1 MIRQSAQLEIPS
13 VVPNG
18 GRKMILKNVIRRNM
32 KMTLAPLLYR
42 NYPIGLQ
49 PPRLYLW
56 MDALYKTRHLSSPI
70 VEVGVAAGGTS
81 AFSFKFLRQIDSR
94 RDYICVDTFNG
105 FTKEQFAEDVRL
117 GNEWKKFTMFSANSQ
132 NLVRKVLKMHGAG
145 DVKLI
150 QGDISKIDKAK
161 FPKSISA
168 CLLDVDLAVP
178 IYDGLSLVWPL
189 LEDGGVIVVD
199 DCYESRGGG
208 GWQALTGYRK
218 FCQEMELDQHFFY
231 GAAYLVKGSAAA
243 EGFPSSK
250 EVLL

>member
-1 MIRQSAQLEIPS
+1 MA
-13 VVPNG
+13 
-18 GRKMILKNVIRRNM
+18 LKNVIRRNM

-117 GNEWKKFTMFSANSQ
+117 GNEWKKFSMFSANSQ
-132 NLVRKVLKMHGAG
+132 SLVRKVLKMHGAG

-189 LEDGGVIVVD
+189 LETGGVIVVD
-199 DCYESRGGG
+199 DCYESRGPG

-231 GAAYLVKGSAAA
+231 GAAFLVKGSAAA
-243 EGFPSSK
+243 EGFPASK
-250 EVLL
+250 EVFL

>member
-1 MIRQSAQLEIPS
+1 
-13 VVPNG
+13 
-18 GRKMILKNVIRRNM
+18 
-32 KMTLAPLLYR
+32 
-42 NYPIGLQ
+42 
-49 PPRLYLW
+49 
-56 MDALYKTRHLSSPI
+56 
-70 VEVGVAAGGTS
+70 
-81 AFSFKFLRQIDSR
+81 
-94 RDYICVDTFNG
+94 
-105 FTKEQFAEDVRL
+105 
-117 GNEWKKFTMFSANSQ
+117 MFSANSQ

-145 DVKLI
+145 EVKLI

-189 LEDGGVIVVD
+189 LETGGVIVVD

-243 EGFPSSK
+243 EGFPFVEGSVSLTRAQLRYSSAAG
-250 EVLL
+250 EVATTAAAGDRAVVYAEGASTWFPVSVEIARLFADSLNAPGRVIGIVFQHNSGFAAVASELNRDESRLYELIPAYCDICNDVETTL